1 MKEILKLLRKVKE
14 KNKNVY
20 ICGNGGSASTAN
32 HFANDLVK
40 MCGMKAISLCANQA
54 IVMAY
59 ANDNG
64 YENIFVE
71 QLKVFY
77 EKGDI
82 LVTSMTR
89 PEFVPLM
96 KKAGAIIT
104 NEGGITSHAAIISR
118 ELKIPCIIG
127 TKNATVILKD
137 GDFVEVDANNGI
149 ITILKKY
156 KK

>member
-82 LVTSMTR
+82 LVTISGSGTSKNIVKAQKFVTKKGDSYISFPTISIMKCSMA
-89 PEFVPLM
+89 EIEDMHL
-96 KKAGAIIT
+96 
-104 NEGGITSHAAIISR
+104 
-118 ELKIPCIIG
+118 
-127 TKNATVILKD
+127 
-137 GDFVEVDANNGI
+137 
-149 ITILKKY
+149 ITIHKIATQLCQN
-156 KK
+156 